1 MAFVPLNASIP
12 TQIVAFVDDQL
23 SVTGDP
29 TAVLDLFSWTLTVGV
44 GVTHTP
50 FVKTAGAVQV
60 TGVGGITA
68 TGVEPPPPPPP
79 PPHAVRAVRVAALR
93 ETSTTD
99 DFIFFVLVAFDRW
112 QFAGTNR
119 KAALLGG

>member
-1 MAFVPLNASIP
+1 
-12 TQIVAFVDDQL
+12 VAFVDDQL
-23 SVTGDP
+23 SVTGDL
-29 TAVLDLFSWTLTVGV
+29 TAVLDLFSWTLTVGA

-50 FVKTAGAVQV
+50 VVKTAGAVQV

-68 TGVEPPPPPPP
+68 TGVEPLPPPP
-79 PPHAVRAVRVAALR
+79 PPHAVRVAAIR

-119 KAALLGG
+119 KAALLVG